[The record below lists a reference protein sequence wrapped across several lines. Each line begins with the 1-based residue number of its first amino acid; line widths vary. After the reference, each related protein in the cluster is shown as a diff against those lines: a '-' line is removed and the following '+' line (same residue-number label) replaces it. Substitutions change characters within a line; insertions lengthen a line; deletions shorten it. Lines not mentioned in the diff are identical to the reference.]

1 MPAYLPIEGNLELV
15 AVYAYDA
22 FNRRVQSILVG
33 IETQVHTWD
42 GWRQVVQHGVE
53 FTGTAWRAAPTK
65 QFVWGARLDE
75 LVSYRRKVGSAWE
88 TYYVLHGG
96 QDTAVK
102 LVDSSGAVVE
112 QYEYDPYGRVTV
124 YTGSGS
130 LVDLGPAGASPE
142 DGTASAKGLPF
153 LWKGIRL
160 DEVTGL
166 LQMRNRYYSVEMGRF
181 LTRDPLG
188 VWSDIFSL
196 GNEHTYGG
204 NRPLSTGDPDGLQTD
219 PQWHHIV
226 PQAVTDVA
234 EQPPDHR
241 SINGIILPEDQ
252 HGYIHGNHDGPDD
265 WNVVAK
271 EVDKADPKLKEKPD
285 EFLKAMKA
293 RYAAR
298 GTDKS
303 ARVLAILD
311 NAVDADMDYSQWGKL
326 CSEGKKRHFKKL
338 KNAAMR
344 LAKAGGRM
352 VKAIPGAGMLMGTC
366 DVASAETA
374 GEAILAAADTFVGEI
389 PVVGSVYDG
398 AIGLYHLTAYLFG
411 F

>member
-188 VWSDIFSL
+188 VWADGTNSGCEVAYVGNNSLVHSDA
-196 GNEHTYGG
+196 Y
-204 NRPLSTGDPDGLQTD
+204 GLQAERSGGSMTT
-219 PQWHHIV
+219 PGGHVAEVVIV
-226 PQAVTDVA
+226 DAPSVGQRDGKPQAGATFPALPV
-234 EQPPDHR
+234 PPDPAR
-241 SINGIILPEDQ
+241 G
-252 HGYIHGNHDGPDD
+252 
-265 WNVVAK
+265 
-271 EVDKADPKLKEKPD
+271 EVDVQWIRKTTKVRIAGQQSFR
-285 EFLKAMKA
+285 EFMITWFHE
-293 RYAAR
+293 YAH
-298 GTDKS
+298 
-303 ARVLAILD
+303 VC
-311 NAVDADMDYSQWGKL
+311 AVDKQLA
-326 CSEGKKRHFKKL
+326 E
-338 KNAAMR
+338 
-344 LAKAGGRM
+344 AKAG
-352 VKAIPGAGMLMGTC
+352 KPLMAVLKVTRDDDKMC
-366 DVASAETA
+366 VTHEAQAKLIVDVIAEVHDA
-374 GEAILAAADTFVGEI
+374 
-389 PVVGSVYDG
+389 
-398 AIGLYHLTAYLFG
+398 FG
-411 F
+411 GGFNPWR